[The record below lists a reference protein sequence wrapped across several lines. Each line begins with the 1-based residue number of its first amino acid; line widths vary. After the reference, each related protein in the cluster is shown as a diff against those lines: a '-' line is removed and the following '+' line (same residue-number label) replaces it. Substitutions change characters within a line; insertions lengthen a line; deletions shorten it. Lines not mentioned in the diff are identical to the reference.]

1 MFKLLKLY
9 KNETDLITD
18 CLAGKRNAQEA
29 LYKKYSSKM
38 LAICLRYLSDK
49 AEAEDAMINGFVR
62 VFSQLE
68 NFRQEGSFE
77 GWIRRIVVN
86 EALAM
91 LRKKSKMY
99 LEPAESA
106 DYHADYQIE
115 EKHLEAE
122 ELLAMVQQLPTGYRT
137 VFNLYAIEGYSH
149 KEIADL
155 LGITES
161 TSKSQLNRARNMLK
175 NAIEKTEKRWQTDKE
190 IATKSRTSDLD
201 NIRDLKFEI
210 A

>member
-9 KNETDLITD
+9 KNENDLIAD

-38 LAICLRYLSDK
+38 LAICMRYLSDK
-49 AEAEDAMINGFVR
+49 AEAEDAMINGFIR

-68 NFRQEGSFE
+68 NFRKEGSFE
-77 GWIRRIVVN
+77 GWIRRIIVN
-86 EALAM
+86 EALAI

-99 LEPAESA
+99 LEPAENA
-106 DYHADYQIE
+106 DYHSDYQIE

-122 ELLAMVQQLPTGYRT
+122 ELMGMIQKLPTGYRT

-149 KEIADL
+149 KEIAET

-175 NAIEKTEKRWQTDKE
+175 NELLKIDKSWQTDIDE
-190 IATKSRTSDLD
+190 VTNPSRE
-201 NIRDLKFEI
+201 LKLVTPVLM
-210 A
+210 

>member
-1 MFKLLKLY
+1 MLKLLKLY
-9 KNETDLITD
+9 KNETDLIAD

-38 LAICLRYLSDK
+38 LAICTRYLTDK

-62 VFSQLE
+62 VFNQLE

-77 GWIRRIVVN
+77 GWIRRIIVN
-86 EALAM
+86 EALAL
-91 LRKKSKMY
+91 LRKKKMY

-106 DYHADYQIE
+106 DYYADYQIE

-122 ELLAMVQQLPTGYRT
+122 ELLAMVQKLPTGYRT

-175 NAIEKTEKRWQTDKE
+175 NELEKMDKKWQTDSE
-190 IATKSRTSDLD
+190 TITNPRSSDF
-201 NIRDLKFEI
+201 NVRDLKFEI